1 MKWSAGSIL
10 TALYV
15 GVFVLWL
22 LLATV
27 LFTGLLPG
35 WGLNQ
40 RFVLGLLLVWV
51 LAGGWYG
58 VWKTK
63 HEFQEQIRFGWMECL
78 SRAKLTMCSNFLVAA
93 MAPPLLFMTTSSILQ
108 NAAKSIDDAS
118 TSQMWASTLAWGSI
132 VGSLAAAVVAFI
144 ILNEHIHSAISRKVG
159 MIQRESERTASS
171 PYQSEG
177 NRMIQAIKK
186 KLRVPKVPR
195 TAIAWLAGASPFIL
209 ALIFMYARLMHSTGT
224 SAIFPDSGW
233 IKYLVQHQDAI
244 IQSLIVSSVM
254 VAVFLALLRN
264 RVATL
269 LAGFQPVV
277 IQAMFI
283 LTDVGRHFA
292 LNLPLAAITVLP
304 LLILLVTFRREIDQ
318 LYDQERVRN
327 PIDYEKGNTG
337 T

>member
-51 LAGGWYG
+51 FAGGWYG

-78 SRAKLTMCSNFLVAA
+78 SRAKLTMFSNVLVAA
-93 MAPPLLFMTTSSILQ
+93 MAPPLLFITTSSILQ

-118 TSQMWASTLAWGSI
+118 TSQMLASTLAWGSLG
-132 VGSLAAAVVAFI
+132 VSLAAAVVAFI

-159 MIQRESERTASS
+159 MIQRESEKTASS
-171 PYQSEG
+171 PLHGGKTVKYLGDQPSGTGRTLKAYLVLIGHASRRETITYG
-177 NRMIQAIKK
+177 ALRKK
-186 KLRVPKVPR
+186 IDETPPNVRNHLR
-195 TAIAWLAGASPFIL
+195 
-209 ALIFMYARLMHSTGT
+209 LIFDYCERNHLPRLVTLVVSETSGEPGDDYPGPTESTYVDREAVYAYDWLE
-224 SAIFPDSGW
+224 
-233 IKYLVQHQDAI
+233 
-244 IQSLIVSSVM
+244 LIPP
-254 VAVFLALLRN
+254 
-264 RVATL
+264 T
-269 LAGFQPVV
+269 
-277 IQAMFI
+277 I
-283 LTDVGRHFA
+283 DE
-292 LNLPLAAITVLP
+292 LAAHT
-304 LLILLVTFRREIDQ
+304 
-318 LYDQERVRN
+318 
-327 PIDYEKGNTG
+327 
-337 T
+337 